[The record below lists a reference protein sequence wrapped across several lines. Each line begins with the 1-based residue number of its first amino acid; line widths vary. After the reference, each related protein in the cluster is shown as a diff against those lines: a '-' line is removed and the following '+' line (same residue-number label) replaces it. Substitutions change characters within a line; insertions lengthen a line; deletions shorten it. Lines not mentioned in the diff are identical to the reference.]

1 MFVELEEMLA
11 GDPGER
17 VAYLGGGGAE
27 ELAAVVDLVDPTVGE
42 LLVQAG
48 LEGDGV
54 VATTRAWVSKRKG
67 TEASPSSRMRSW
79 GSSRRV
85 SPILTTSGPKAPMLL
100 MT

>member
-1 MFVELEEMLA
+1 MLA
-11 GDPGER
+11 GDPVER
-17 VAYLGGGGAE
+17 VAYLCGGGAE

-54 VATTRAWVSKRKG
+54 VAEHKG
-67 TEASPSSRMRSW
+67 VGVEAEGHGGVAEFAYRSW

>member
-1 MFVELEEMLA
+1 VELEEMLA
-11 GDPGER
+11 GDPSER
-17 VAYLGGGGAE
+17 VAYLCGGGAE

-54 VATTRAWVSKRKG
+54 VAEHKG
-67 TEASPSSRMRSW
+67 VGVEAEGHGGVAEFAYRSW

-85 SPILTTSGPKAPMLL
+85 SPIS
-100 MT
+100 